1 MYLHMY
7 VQSISG
13 MRTTTEW
20 LPLESVTGDWVS
32 SIYEGHKSSYI
43 PHDCISGDYHNDK
56 IQK

>member
-1 MYLHMY
+1 MY